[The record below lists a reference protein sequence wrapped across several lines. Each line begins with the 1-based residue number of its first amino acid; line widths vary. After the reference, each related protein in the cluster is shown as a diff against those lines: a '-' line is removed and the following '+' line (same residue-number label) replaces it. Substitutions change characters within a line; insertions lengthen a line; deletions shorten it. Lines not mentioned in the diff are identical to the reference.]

1 MIIDRY
7 LQRNVHFGTLGA
19 LAVLVGLGLFFVFVR
34 ELDDI
39 GTGTYDIPTMFQY
52 LLLRIPGRVVEFMP
66 LAVLLG
72 SILSLGALASN
83 SEIIAMLAS
92 GVSLKR
98 LLFSVLQASL
108 LLAALTFTL
117 AEWVVPASETGARG
131 LKNVATNS
139 TRALRDSEGLWFK
152 DGDRVLRIGKLLPD
166 GYAQQVEVYQL
177 NGARDLQSITRAES
191 AIPMENG
198 WELQQ
203 AETSYVNDDTVVT
216 EQRARIEYSGG
227 LSRDLL
233 RVLMIDPHRMS
244 IGDLNA
250 YLEFLDDNRLD
261 ANTER
266 QFFWQKVLAPMT
278 IVVMSLLAFP
288 FLLGSQRQANT
299 GQRLLTG
306 IVLGLAFVVI
316 DRLVF
321 QLGNQLQI
329 NALVVAAFPNLLFLG
344 LALYLLYRHQSHV
357 IGRGRR
363 VVGR

>member
-19 LAVLVGLGLFFVFVR
+19 LAVLVGLSLFFVFVR

-39 GTGTYDIPTMFQY
+39 GTGSYDMSGVFQY

-72 SILSLGALASN
+72 SILTLGALASN

-98 LLFSVLQASL
+98 LLFSVLQASV
-108 LLAALTFTL
+108 LLAALTFVL
-117 AEWVVPASETGARG
+117 AEWVVPASETSARS
-131 LKNVATNS
+131 LKNTATNS
-139 TRALRDSEGLWFK
+139 TRALRDKQGLWFK
-152 DGDRVLRIGKLLPD
+152 DGDRVLRVGKLLPD
-166 GYAQQVEVYQL
+166 GYAQQIEVYRL
-177 NGARDLQSITRAES
+177 NEAGELQSVTRAES
-191 AIPMENG
+191 AIPRGDG

-203 AETSYVNDDTVVT
+203 SETSYIDADAVVT
-216 EQRARIEYSGG
+216 ETSNRLEYSGG

-233 RVLMIDPHRMS
+233 RVLMIDPQRMS
-244 IGDLNA
+244 TGDLNA
-250 YLEFLDDNRLD
+250 YLEFLDDNQLE
-261 ANTER
+261 ASTER
-266 QFFWQKVLAPMT
+266 LFFWQKMLAPVT
-278 IVVMSLLAFP
+278 IVIMSLLAFP

-299 GQRLLTG
+299 GQRLLIG
-306 IVLGLAFVVI
+306 ILLGLAFVVI

-321 QLGNQLQI
+321 QLGNQMQI
-329 NALVVAAFPNLLFLG
+329 NALAVVAFPNLLFLG
-344 LALYLLYRHQSHV
+344 LALYLLYRRQSHF

-363 VVGR
+363 FVAG